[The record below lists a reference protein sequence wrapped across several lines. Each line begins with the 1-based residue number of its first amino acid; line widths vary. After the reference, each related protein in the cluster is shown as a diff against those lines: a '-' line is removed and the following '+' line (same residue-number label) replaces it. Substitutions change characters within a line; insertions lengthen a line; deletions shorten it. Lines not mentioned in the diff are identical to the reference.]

1 MLWSFIIFFY
11 YISPETFQILALEV
25 EPVLKLQ
32 SIGWLRTVKRR
43 SHFNLILSV
52 ARMEGTFYIFTF
64 LKRTNENVV
73 GDDNK
78 AFSRLINKSKYVE
91 MKGFSSEQCHHQENG
106 ATTEVAGTGKA
117 PK

>member
-1 MLWSFIIFFY
+1 M
-11 YISPETFQILALEV
+11 Q
-25 EPVLKLQ
+25 
-32 SIGWLRTVKRR
+32 
-43 SHFNLILSV
+43 
-52 ARMEGTFYIFTF
+52 
-64 LKRTNENVV
+64 TNENVV

-106 ATTEVAGTGKA
+106 ATTEVAGTSKA

>member
-25 EPVLKLQ
+25 EPCLKVT
-32 SIGWLRTVKRR
+32 IGWLRTVKRI

-52 ARMEGTFYIFTF
+52 NERYVLHFHILM
-64 LKRTNENVV
+64 RTNEKVV
-73 GDDNK
+73 GDGNK

-91 MKGFSSEQCHHQENG
+91 TKEFSSEQCHHQENG
-106 ATTEVAGTGKA
+106 ATTEVAGTSKA